1 MNTKCRILA
10 IASAV
15 SRYFVSVA
23 GGICFAVWLYFVGS
37 YLIGERKIDTPY
49 EGVLHLF
56 LPLFAGALFWFS
68 LGWRSERRISFAMLC
83 GSITL
88 SLYMG
93 EVLLAL
99 YHAPGGRPAERVDTW
114 IDGASTEKKKEVAA
128 LAKQF
133 GVEFD
138 TRDRIEVLLDLK
150 NRGVDAIPAIMP
162 HELLRNRSDGSVAS
176 VLAAS
181 GSELQPLGGVSKR
194 VTVLCNEIG
203 DYSIFTSDEHGFNN
217 PTGLWTSGG
226 ADVAVLGDSYVQG
239 WCVPPDKNFV
249 ALIRE
254 SYPRTLSLGIG
265 GNGPLLE
272 LATLKEFLPPLR
284 PRVVV
289 WTYFETNDLDELS
302 KERRSRLLERYLA
315 GDFRQGL
322 LSRQDETDRMLMSY
336 IEDQLAKALRRTGE
350 RAREKNHSLIR
361 LIKLSSLRARSRLLF
376 DQEPQEKPVD
386 TEANLALLQTILREA
401 KSAVGA
407 WGGTLYFLYLPEW
420 ERYAIPG
427 IANRQRPRVL
437 QMAANLEIPVIDI
450 HAAFAAQDDPLS
462 FFPFRRAGHYNEQG
476 NRLVANRVLKELPS
490 RNRPAA
496 W

>member
-1 MNTKCRILA
+1 
-10 IASAV
+10 
-15 SRYFVSVA
+15 
-23 GGICFAVWLYFVGS
+23 
-37 YLIGERKIDTPY
+37 
-49 EGVLHLF
+49 
-56 LPLFAGALFWFS
+56 
-68 LGWRSERRISFAMLC
+68 
-83 GSITL
+83 
-88 SLYMG
+88 
-93 EVLLAL
+93 
-99 YHAPGGRPAERVDTW
+99 
-114 IDGASTEKKKEVAA
+114 
-128 LAKQF
+128 
-133 GVEFD
+133 
-138 TRDRIEVLLDLK
+138 
-150 NRGVDAIPAIMP
+150 
-162 HELLRNRSDGSVAS
+162 
-176 VLAAS
+176 
-181 GSELQPLGGVSKR
+181 
-194 VTVLCNEIG
+194 
-203 DYSIFTSDEHGFNN
+203 
-217 PTGLWTSGG
+217 
-226 ADVAVLGDSYVQG
+226 
-239 WCVPPDKNFV
+239 
-249 ALIRE
+249 
-254 SYPRTLSLGIG
+254 
-265 GNGPLLE
+265 
-272 LATLKEFLPPLR
+272 
-284 PRVVV
+284 
-289 WTYFETNDLDELS
+289 
-302 KERRSRLLERYLA
+302 
-315 GDFRQGL
+315 
-322 LSRQDETDRMLMSY
+322 MLMSY